1 MGTSNGRES
10 CGRCSFTTL
19 VDAVEAADSE
29 EAETD
34 STDDDSAAGSARDP
48 YAGERIELSERELR
62 IANAPA
68 ILAGRLKRRLDA
80 AAHRFVYGE

>member
-19 VDAVEAADSE
+19 VDAVESTDSE
-29 EAETD
+29 EEGTEG
-34 STDDDSAAGSARDP
+34 DDGSAAGSARDP
-48 YAGERIELSERELR
+48 YAGERIELDERELR

-80 AAHRFVYGE
+80 VAYRYVYE